1 MIMNTS
7 TAYYSGAEPIS
18 NKKFANNQARR
29 HTLYIK
35 DPASAITHFICAIFS
50 LGASSPLLIKAAQ
63 THQPVNIIAMI
74 IYSIS
79 LVALYS
85 ASTAYH
91 TIPAGHPYE
100 ETLKKLDHMMIFVLI
115 AGSYTPVCLLAIP
128 GMTGYILLAVVWI
141 IALLGMGFKYF
152 WVYCPKWISSVLYI
166 ALGWACVFAFPQL
179 LNTLSTGCFLWLLAG
194 GLIYTAGGVIYAL
207 KLSAF
212 ENRHIN
218 FGCHEI
224 FHLFVMA
231 GSFCHYIVMYVYLL
245 Q

>member
-1 MIMNTS
+1 ML
-7 TAYYSGAEPIS
+7 E
-18 NKKFANNQARR
+18 K
-29 HTLYIK
+29 IK
-35 DPASAITHFICAIFS
+35 DPGSAITHFIGMLMAMFAATPLIIKS
-50 LGASSPLLIKAAQ
+50 LHEPDYI
-63 THQPVNIIAMI
+63 HV
-74 IYSIS
+74 IS
-79 LVALYS
+79 LTVFIVSMILLYA
-85 ASTAYH
+85 ASTIYH
-91 TIPAGHPYE
+91 TLNLSERTNRI
-100 ETLKKLDHMMIFVLI
+100 LRKLDHSMIFVLI

>member
-1 MIMNTS
+1 M
-7 TAYYSGAEPIS
+7 E
-18 NKKFANNQARR
+18 KR
-29 HTLYIK
+29 LYIK
-35 DPASAITHFICAIFS
+35 EPGSAITHFIGMIMAII
-50 LGASSPLLIKAAQ
+50 AAIPLLYRAAREPSKLYIVSL
-63 THQPVNIIAMI
+63 T
-74 IYSIS
+74 IYAAS
-79 LVALYS
+79 LILLYA
-85 ASTAYH
+85 ASTTYH
-91 TIPAGHPYE
+91 TFDISE
-100 ETLKKLDHMMIFVLI
+100 KVNTVLKKIDHMMISVLI

-194 GLIYTAGGVIYAL
+194 GLIYTVGGVIYAL